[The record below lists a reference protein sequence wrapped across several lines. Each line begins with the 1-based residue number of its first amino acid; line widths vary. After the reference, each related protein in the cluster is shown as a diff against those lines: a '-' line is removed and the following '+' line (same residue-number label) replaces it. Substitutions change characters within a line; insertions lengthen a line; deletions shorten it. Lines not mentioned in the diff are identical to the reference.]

1 MYRIRTN
8 GSLHVRVAQRTVGKI
23 LRWHH
28 HPCGVRSLR
37 RRIHRPP
44 PTIPS
49 LVASPMRGCT
59 PLFADWTSLP
69 VGHLRNAKIN
79 EIRSGGGRGSQHE
92 ASGVRDLSFVTL
104 QPRLCT
110 DSSTLTGKYLPW
122 SLVARVKSRDQ
133 MIYGLEEYTMQI
145 PISFIP
151 LLILELLVARQ
162 NDFGIPRCQHVRR
175 CVGRVPI
182 IFGGFCGS
190 VELGDWS
197 ELTFILYP

>member
-1 MYRIRTN
+1 MHHTMLCNFVYVHTGRTLATLALFPASHIQN

-23 LRWHH
+23 FRWHH

-122 SLVARVKSRDQ
+122 SLDSCEGEV
-133 MIYGLEEYTMQI
+133 
-145 PISFIP
+145 
-151 LLILELLVARQ
+151 
-162 NDFGIPRCQHVRR
+162 
-175 CVGRVPI
+175 
-182 IFGGFCGS
+182 
-190 VELGDWS
+190 
-197 ELTFILYP
+197 